1 MEQKVYLET
10 SVVSYYVARPSRDL
24 VIAARQEITHE
35 IWPVLQDN
43 FDIYIS
49 ALVIQEAS
57 RGDKKAANKRLHA
70 VSHIPILEITQKVQE
85 VAQSLINENA
95 VSSEFEE
102 DALHIAVASING
114 MDFLLTWNFSHINN
128 AFKKS
133 KIIGAIENQGF
144 IPPEICSPDEFLGG

>member
-10 SVVSYYVARPSRDL
+10 SIVSYYAARPSRDL

-35 IWPVLQDN
+35 IWPILQDN

-49 ALVIQEAS
+49 ALVIQEVS
-57 RGDKKAANKRLHA
+57 RGDKDAAKKCLHA
-70 VSHIPILEITQKVQE
+70 VSHIPVLEITQKVQE

-95 VSSEFEE
+95 VSPEFEE

-133 KIIGAIENQGF
+133 KIIRAIEKQGF